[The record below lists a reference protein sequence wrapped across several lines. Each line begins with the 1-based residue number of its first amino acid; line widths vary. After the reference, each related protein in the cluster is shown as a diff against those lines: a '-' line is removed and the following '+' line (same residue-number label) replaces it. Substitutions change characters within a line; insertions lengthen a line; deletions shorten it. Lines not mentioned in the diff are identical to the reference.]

1 MYSDIYFLKNTDFEI
16 FRLSLFT
23 DFLAPQACSLILA
36 IKLKKNYCAEKAR
49 NLING
54 KLSVFSEI
62 SECQGE
68 FSSYFSQVAEHPN
81 GAYLF
86 YFSAL
91 PTTGGQVAE
100 ITYDVTFK
108 LFYSQQSVGP
118 VQLEKV
124 LEKYQWITEEEI

>member
-1 MYSDIYFLKNTDFEI
+1 MRYFVCHF
-16 FRLSLFT
+16 
-23 DFLAPQACSLILA
+23 SLISLHPRHA
-36 IKLKKNYCAEKAR
+36 HLYLQFKLNKTYCAEKAR
-49 NLING
+49 KSRNLIYG

-62 SECQGE
+62 SECQGALNDWVLINLL
-68 FSSYFSQVAEHPN
+68 SSYFSQVAEHPN
-81 GAYLF
+81 GTYLF
-86 YFSAL
+86 FFSAL

-124 LEKYQWITEEEI
+124 LEKYQ

>member
-1 MYSDIYFLKNTDFEI
+1 MYSYIYFLKNTDFEI

-23 DFLAPQACSLILA
+23 
-36 IKLKKNYCAEKAR
+36 
-49 NLING
+49 
-54 KLSVFSEI
+54 V
-62 SECQGE
+62 
-68 FSSYFSQVAEHPN
+68 
-81 GAYLF
+81 

-124 LEKYQWITEEEI
+124 LEKYQWITEEEIRLSLQPELDPSSHYYMILFFLHF

>member
-1 MYSDIYFLKNTDFEI
+1 M
-16 FRLSLFT
+16 
-23 DFLAPQACSLILA
+23 
-36 IKLKKNYCAEKAR
+36 
-49 NLING
+49 ING
-54 KLSVFSEI
+54 KLSVSEV
-62 SECQGE
+62 SEYQGAQNDWVLINLL
-68 FSSYFSQVAEHPN
+68 SSYFLQVVEHPN
-81 GAYLF
+81 GGAYLF

>member
-1 MYSDIYFLKNTDFEI
+1 M
-16 FRLSLFT
+16 
-23 DFLAPQACSLILA
+23 
-36 IKLKKNYCAEKAR
+36 KLDKWQIICFGISEYQGAQNDWV
-49 NLING
+49 LINL
-54 KLSVFSEI
+54 LSI
-62 SECQGE
+62 
-68 FSSYFSQVAEHPN
+68 YFSQVVEWSIPV
-81 GAYLF
+81 

-124 LEKYQWITEEEI
+124 LEKYQWITEEEIRLSLQPDLDPSSHYYMILFFLHF

>member
-1 MYSDIYFLKNTDFEI
+1 MLTYTCNQI
-16 FRLSLFT
+16 
-23 DFLAPQACSLILA
+23 
-36 IKLKKNYCAEKAR
+36 KKNYCAEKAR

-54 KLSVFSEI
+54 KSSVFSEV
-62 SECQGE
+62 SECQGALNDWVLINLL
-68 FSSYFSQVAEHPN
+68 SSYFSQVAEHPN